1 MNGLTTAKTL
11 RGQKNQ
17 IALGWREWVSLP
29 QLGISR
35 IKAKLDTGARSSA
48 LHAFGITTFRKRGIN
63 TVRFGVHPFQRS
75 TGGTVFAE
83 ATLFDRR
90 LVRSSSGHTKFR
102 PVILTELVL
111 MGLTRKIELTLV
123 NRSDMGFRMLL
134 GRQAFRGPFV
144 VDANRSFVGGRPSR
158 NLRVGSPKEKQEKS

>member
-1 MNGLTTAKTL
+1 M
-11 RGQKNQ
+11 
-17 IALGWREWVSLP
+17 SLP
-29 QLGISR
+29 QLGIPT

-48 LHAFGITTFRKRGIN
+48 LHAFGITIYRNRGIN

-83 ATLFDRR
+83 AALSDRR

-102 PVILTELVL
+102 PVILTELLL
-111 MGLTRKIELTLV
+111 MGLTQQIELTLV

-134 GRQAFRGPFV
+134 GRQALRGQFL
-144 VDANRSFVGGRPSR
+144 VDANKSFVGGRPAR
-158 NLRVGSPKEKQEKS
+158 AMRVRKPKEQ

>member
-1 MNGLTTAKTL
+1 M
-11 RGQKNQ
+11 
-17 IALGWREWVSLP
+17 
-29 QLGISR
+29 

-48 LHAFGITTFRKRGIN
+48 LHAFGITVYTEHGID

-75 TGGTVFAE
+75 TRSNVLAE
-83 ATLFDRR
+83 APLFDRR

-111 MGLTRKIELTLV
+111 MGLTQKIELTLV

-144 VDANRSFVGGRPSR
+144 VDANRSYVGGRPPR
-158 NLRVGSPKEKQEKS
+158 KMRVGRPKEKKS